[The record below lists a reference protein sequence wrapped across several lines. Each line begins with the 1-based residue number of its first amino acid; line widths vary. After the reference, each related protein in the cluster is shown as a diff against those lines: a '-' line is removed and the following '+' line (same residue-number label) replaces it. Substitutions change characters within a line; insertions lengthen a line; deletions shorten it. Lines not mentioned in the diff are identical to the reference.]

1 MKIYKITEA
10 SEYLGREGMTD
21 LDYLTLYKNE
31 TGCSPFTWVDGYEK
45 LTWQYYE
52 WKIKYIT
59 VDRDKLQAEVE
70 KWRAN
75 YETML
80 DGYEDVNNE
89 LQSMTARCKAAEE
102 ERDSYM
108 FLLKG
113 LLERGDCKICEDGR
127 AEIDDLF
134 KAWLTLKNKEVYFFE
149 PLEKE
154 ISVEDMQKIVD
165 ANERLVKELK
175 YGNK

>member
-1 MKIYKITEA
+1 
-10 SEYLGREGMTD
+10 MTD
-21 LDYLTLYKNE
+21 L
-31 TGCSPFTWVDGYEK
+31 
-45 LTWQYYE
+45 E

-113 LLERGDCKICEDGR
+113 LLECGDCKICEDGR

-134 KAWLTLKNKEVYFFE
+134 KAWLTLKNKEVG
-149 PLEKE
+149 K
-154 ISVEDMQKIVD
+154 
-165 ANERLVKELK
+165 
-175 YGNK
+175 